1 MLIKTKQMKKIIRSS
16 AYIIIAAMMTLLSSC
31 EKDRVT
37 LLTDGV
43 WTFENITTNSD
54 DDAIK
59 TIVAGIKAYHTDGTL
74 QFFSDGTYVMEFPLG
89 DDETGTWELVGE
101 TQLVFSPDAG
111 GVQTSSIEKINKSE
125 LVYIA
130 TFVDQNS
137 DPFNTTLTWV
147 K

>member
-1 MLIKTKQMKKIIRSS
+1 MKRIIRFST
-16 AYIIIAAMMTLLSSC
+16 YILLSTMLLSLSSC

-43 WTFENITTNSD
+43 WSFQNITTNSD

-59 TIVAGIKAYHTDGTL
+59 TLVAGLKAVYTDGTI
-74 QFFSDGTYVMEFPLG
+74 QFFSDGTYVKEFPLI

-101 TQLVFSPDAG
+101 SQLVFNIDGLGIS
-111 GVQTSSIEKINKSE
+111 TSSIEEISKKE
-125 LVYIA
+125 LVYIE
-130 TFVDQNS
+130 TLVDQNQN
-137 DPFNTTLTWV
+137 PFNTTTTWV

>member
-1 MLIKTKQMKKIIRSS
+1 MKRTIRFST
-16 AYIIIAAMMTLLSSC
+16 YIIISIMLLSLSSC

-43 WTFENITTNSD
+43 WKFENITTNSS

-59 TIVAGIKAYHTDGTL
+59 VIVAGLKAIYTDGTME
-74 QFFSDGTYVMEFPLG
+74 FFSGGTYIKEFPLI
-89 DDETGTWELVGE
+89 DDETGSWELIGE

-111 GVQTSSIEKINKSE
+111 GVQTASIDKISKKE
-125 LVYIA
+125 LVYIE
-130 TFVDQNS
+130 TYLDPDQN
-137 DPFNTTLTWV
+137 PFNTTTTWV

>member
-1 MLIKTKQMKKIIRSS
+1 MKKTIRFST
-16 AYIIIAAMMTLLSSC
+16 YIIISIIILSLSSC

-43 WTFENITTNSD
+43 WKFENITTNSD

-59 TIVAGIKAYHTDGTL
+59 TIVAMLKAGYTDGTM
-74 QFFSDGTYVMEFPLG
+74 QFFSDGTYVKEYALF

-101 TQLVFSPDAG
+101 TQLVFSPDVG
-111 GVQTSSIEKINKSE
+111 GIQTASIDKITKKE
-125 LVYIA
+125 LVYIE
-130 TFVDQNS
+130 TYPDQDQN
-137 DPFNTTLTWV
+137 PFNTITSWV

>member
-1 MLIKTKQMKKIIRSS
+1 MKRIIRFST
-16 AYIIIAAMMTLLSSC
+16 YILLSTMLLSLSSC

-43 WTFENITTNSD
+43 WSFQNITTNSD

-59 TIVAGIKAYHTDGTL
+59 TLVAGLKAVYTDGTM
-74 QFFSDGTYVMEFPLG
+74 QFFSDGTYVKEFPLI

-101 TQLVFSPDAG
+101 SQLVFNINGLGIS
-111 GVQTSSIEKINKSE
+111 TSSIEEISKKE
-125 LVYIA
+125 LVYIE
-130 TFVDQNS
+130 TLVDQNQN
-137 DPFNTTLTWV
+137 PFNTTTTWV

>member
-1 MLIKTKQMKKIIRSS
+1 MLLS
-16 AYIIIAAMMTLLSSC
+16 LSSC

-43 WTFENITTNSD
+43 WSFQNITTNSD

-59 TIVAGIKAYHTDGTL
+59 TLVAGLKAVYTDGTI
-74 QFFSDGTYVMEFPLG
+74 QFFSDGTYVKEFPLI

-101 TQLVFSPDAG
+101 SQLVFNIDGLGIS
-111 GVQTSSIEKINKSE
+111 TSSIEEISKKE
-125 LVYIA
+125 LVYIE
-130 TFVDQNS
+130 TLVDQNQN
-137 DPFNTTLTWV
+137 PFNTTTTWV

>member
-1 MLIKTKQMKKIIRSS
+1 MKKTIRFST
-16 AYIIIAAMMTLLSSC
+16 YIIISIILLSLSSC

-43 WTFENITTNSD
+43 WKFNNITTSSD

-59 TIVAGIKAYHTDGTL
+59 LIVAGFKAVYTDGTMQL
-74 QFFSDGTYVMEFPLG
+74 FSDGTYSKEYPLL

-101 TQLVFSPDAG
+101 TQLVFSPDVG
-111 GVQTSSIEKINKSE
+111 GIQTASIDKITKKE
-125 LVYIA
+125 LVYIE
-130 TFVDQNS
+130 TYVDQDQN
-137 DPFNTTLTWV
+137 PFNTTTTWV

>member
-1 MLIKTKQMKKIIRSS
+1 MKKTIRYS
-16 AYIIIAAMMTLLSSC
+16 AYIIISIIILSLSSC

-43 WTFENITTNSD
+43 WKFENITTNSD

-59 TIVAGIKAYHTDGTL
+59 TIVAGLKAVYTDGTM
-74 QFFSDGTYVMEFPLG
+74 QFFSDGTYVKEYALL

-101 TQLVFSPDAG
+101 TQLVFSPDVG
-111 GVQTSSIEKINKSE
+111 GIQTASIDKITKKE
-125 LVYIA
+125 LVYLE
-130 TFVDQNS
+130 TFVDQDQN
-137 DPFNTTLTWV
+137 PFNTTTTWV

>member
-1 MLIKTKQMKKIIRSS
+1 MKRTIRYS
-16 AYIIIAAMMTLLSSC
+16 AYIIISILLMSLSSC
-31 EKDRVT
+31 EKDRIT

-43 WTFENITTNSD
+43 WKFENITTNSD

-59 TIVAGIKAYHTDGTL
+59 AIVAGLKAVYTDGTMQL
-74 QFFSDGTYVMEFPLG
+74 FSDGTYVKEYPLI

-111 GVQTSSIEKINKSE
+111 GIQTASIDQLTRKE
-125 LVYIA
+125 LVYIE
-130 TFVDQNS
+130 TYVDQNQN
-137 DPFNTTLTWV
+137 PFNTTTTWV

>member
-1 MLIKTKQMKKIIRSS
+1 MKRTIRFST
-16 AYIIIAAMMTLLSSC
+16 YIIISIMLLSLSSC

-43 WTFENITTNSD
+43 WKFENITTNSS

-59 TIVAGIKAYHTDGTL
+59 VIVAGLKAIYTDGTME
-74 QFFSDGTYVMEFPLG
+74 FFSDGTYIKEFPLI
-89 DDETGTWELVGE
+89 DDETGSWELMGE

-111 GVQTSSIEKINKSE
+111 GVQTASIDKISKKE
-125 LVYIA
+125 LVYIE
-130 TFVDQNS
+130 TYLDPDQN
-137 DPFNTTLTWV
+137 PFNTTTTWV